1 MSEEPQVTLAED
13 IPTLPIA
20 RISVEDYHRMI
31 EAGALA
37 DQSVELLDGWLVPKM
52 NHGSP
57 HARVV
62 RGLTELLVPRFV
74 GTELMAQCQLPIT
87 LERSEPEP
95 DLAVV
100 HRSVAADRHPGLDE
114 IVVAIEVANS
124 SSRFDLTTKA
134 RIYAQAGIPTYL
146 VVDVVTERV
155 VHHSRPGDEG
165 YELVAVLHDGDA
177 VDVAGLALTA
187 EQLLVRDT

>member
-1 MSEEPQVTLAED
+1 MSLAAD
-13 IPTLPIA
+13 VPTLPIA

-31 EAGALA
+31 EAGVLA

-52 NHGSP
+52 NHGSS

-62 RGLTELLVPRFV
+62 RALNEVLVPLFL

-87 LERSEPEP
+87 LEGSEPEP

-100 HRSVAADRHPGLDE
+100 RRDVAADRHPGLDE
-114 IVVAIEVANS
+114 TVLAIEVANS

-134 RIYAQAGIPTYL
+134 RIYAGAGIPTYL

-155 VHHSRPGDEG
+155 IRHTDPGLEG
-165 YELVAVLHDGDA
+165 YELVAVLHPGSGSS
-177 VDVAGLALTA
+177 VHVAGHELTVDR
-187 EQLLVRDT
+187 LLEGA